1 MFALIG
7 ENPQLFTKFLYITH
21 LPLSSNHDIRTGWDV
36 SSHWDSHFPF
46 SHFPQQVFKFLFL
59 SCQVINKDLTLWRVY
74 LLIFG

>member
-36 SSHWDSHFPF
+36 SSHWDSIFFFTFPPTNGQIPF
-46 SHFPQQVFKFLFL
+46 SFL
-59 SCQVINKDLTLWRVY
+59 SSYQ
-74 LLIFG
+74 